1 MWGGCT
7 FQRRRKGA
15 PLSGFGWM
23 YISAQKE
30 TCTTKCFWVDVRF
43 TEEGWTHQKQLLKD
57 VHFTIQGRAH
67 LSKAEIGCPFH
78 YMKNST
84 SKLWLKWVS
93 ISPKKDMYIQK
104 MRELG
109 VKFTVQGNV
118 HPKKRELDVEF
129 TVRGNVHPTHLN
141 PPEPTL
147 NPPEPTLNP
156 PEPTRNLPE
165 ATRLPRVT
173 VSERSS
179 RVNLALDRQSQP
191 LRLRSTHPARW
202 SGR

>member
-1 MWGGCT
+1 
-7 FQRRRKGA
+7 
-15 PLSGFGWM
+15 M

-30 TCTTKCFWVDVRF
+30 TCATKCFWVDVRF

-57 VHFTIQGRAH
+57 VHFTIQGSAH

-109 VKFTVQGNV
+109 VKFTVRGNV

-129 TVRGNVHPTHLN
+129 TVRGNEHPQNSASWVSSSPYEEMYIQMYIQPTRTH
-141 PPEPTL
+141 
-147 NPPEPTLNP
+147 
-156 PEPTRNLPE
+156 PEPTRNLPGTYRKPP
-165 ATRLPRVT
+165 ASRTLPSLHDHR
-173 VSERSS
+173 E
-179 RVNLALDRQSQP
+179 
-191 LRLRSTHPARW
+191 
-202 SGR
+202 